1 MTTTDLRPRRYDDE
15 DDYDRRPER
24 LSDQELAQERDE
36 EENARAEPRPES
48 SAPEREV
55 TGELVQ
61 GELAGRPIYVPP
73 VKQWRASALHALRE
87 GDFETWAKITLDDD
101 DWAIWAEV
109 DPTFEE
115 IDDFF
120 ATVNTGIGTSPG
132 NSRASRR
139 SSRNTRRR

>member
-15 DDYDRRPER
+15 DDYDRRPDREPVQGR
-24 LSDQELAQERDE
+24 LDDE
-36 EENARAEPRPES
+36 DIPADEVNTTA

-101 DWAIWAEV
+101 DWTIWAEV
-109 DPTFEE
+109 DPTFQE

-120 ATVNTGIGTSPG
+120 ATINTGIGTSPG